1 MTQLQTLQIRWNA
14 LNARDKLG
22 LYLIAAVLGLAL
34 LWGVL
39 LAPAVRTLR
48 SADAEHRRLDAQLQ
62 QMRRLQAQAQALQAQ
77 PRIRRDEAV
86 RALEQSVKQWLGAN
100 AQLSV
105 NGERA
110 TLTVKGVSPES
121 LVQWFAQARINAH
134 AALKE
139 ARLMR
144 NSPPNA
150 PAAWDGT
157 LLLALPDKQ

>member
-1 MTQLQTLQIRWNA
+1 VTQLQTLRLRWNA
-14 LNARDKLG
+14 LTARDKQAM
-22 LYLIAAVLGLAL
+22 YLIAAVLGLAL

-62 QMRRLQAQAQALQAQ
+62 QMQRLQAQAQALQAQ
-77 PRIRRDEAV
+77 PKIRRDDAV

-100 AQLSV
+100 AQLNV

-134 AALKE
+134 AVLKE
-139 ARLMR
+139 ARLTR

-157 LLLALPDKQ
+157 LLLGLPDH

>member
-1 MTQLQTLQIRWNA
+1 VTQLQTLQIRWNA

-48 SADAEHRRLDAQLQ
+48 FADAEHRRLDAQLQ

>member
-1 MTQLQTLQIRWNA
+1 VTQLQTLRLRWNA
-14 LNARDKLG
+14 LSARDKQG
-22 LYLIAAVLGLAL
+22 MYLIAAVLGLAV

-62 QMRRLQAQAQALQAQ
+62 QMQRLQAQAQALQAQ
-77 PRIRRDEAV
+77 PKIRRDDAV

-100 AQLSV
+100 AQLNVS
-105 NGERA
+105 GERA

-144 NSPPNA
+144 NSPPNS

-157 LLLALPDKQ
+157 LMLGLPDN